1 MKISWF
7 RRQQYVRVK
16 LDQKEQEGAFWVKCA
31 GCGELVFRD
40 RVRENH
46 GICPRCGAYFFL
58 AAQERITLL
67 VDAGSFRDISKPIVA
82 ADPLGFVD
90 RKSYLERLT
99 EAQEGTGLPN
109 ETVVGRARLGN
120 APVVLAVTDFRFI
133 GGSMGSV
140 MGEQLA
146 HAMDTAAQG
155 AWPFILVASTGGARM
170 QEGIFSLMQMAK
182 TAAARRDL
190 ERAGVLFISVM
201 TYPTTGG
208 VLASIASL
216 GDITIAEKG
225 ALIGFA
231 GRRVIEQTT
240 GEKLPSNFQTEA
252 FAHEHGMVDRVV
264 ERTELREELI
274 RIVGFFSTGRGQ

>member
-1 MKISWF
+1 
-7 RRQQYVRVK
+7 
-16 LDQKEQEGAFWVKCA
+16 
-31 GCGELVFRD
+31 
-40 RVRENH
+40 
-46 GICPRCGAYFFL
+46 
-58 AAQERITLL
+58 
-67 VDAGSFRDISKPIVA
+67 VA

-90 RKSYLERLT
+90 RKPYLERIR
-99 EAQEGTGLPN
+99 EAQGTTGLPN
-109 ETVVGRARLGN
+109 ETVVGHARLGN
-120 APVVLAVTDFRFI
+120 FPVVLAVTDFRFI

-155 AWPFILVASTGGARM
+155 LWPFILVASTGGARM

-190 ERAGVLFISVM
+190 ERAGVPFVSVM

-216 GDITIAEKG
+216 GDIAIAEKG

-240 GEKLPSNFQTEA
+240 GEKLPADFQTER

-264 ERTELREELI
+264 ERKELRGELI
-274 RIVGFFSTGRGQ
+274 RILGFFSTGRGQ

>member
-7 RRQQYVRVK
+7 RRPQYAQVE
-16 LDQKEQEGAFWVKCA
+16 LDRREEEGVLWVKCA
-31 GCGELVFRD
+31 GCDELVFRE

-46 GICPRCGAYFFL
+46 GICPHCGIQSSL
-58 AAQERITLL
+58 TAQERIRLL
-67 VDAGSFRDISKPIVA
+67 VDEDSFEDISRPIVA

-90 RKSYLERLT
+90 RKPYLDRLK
-99 EAQEGTGLPN
+99 EAQEKTGLAN
-109 ETVVGRARLGN
+109 ETVIGRARLGSF
-120 APVVLAVTDFRFI
+120 PVVLAVTDFRFI

-155 AWPFILVASTGGARM
+155 EGAFILVSSTGGARM
-170 QEGIFSLMQMAK
+170 QEGILSLMQMAK

-190 ERAGVLFISVM
+190 ERAGGLFISLM

-216 GDITIAEKG
+216 GDVTIAEKG

-240 GEKLPSNFQTEA
+240 GERLPASFQTEE
-252 FAHEHGMVDRVV
+252 FAYAHGMVDRVV
-264 ERTELREELI
+264 ERKELREELI
-274 RIVGFFSTGRGQ
+274 RVLELFPARRGQ